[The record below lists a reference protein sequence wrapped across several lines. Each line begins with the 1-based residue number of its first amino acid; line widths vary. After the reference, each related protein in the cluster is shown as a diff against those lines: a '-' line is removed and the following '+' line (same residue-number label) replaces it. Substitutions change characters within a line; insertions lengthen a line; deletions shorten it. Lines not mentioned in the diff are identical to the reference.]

1 MEFVVIDEADL
12 IFSFGYEKEMEDLL
26 SRIQPPQD
34 GCKRQSFLMSA
45 TLDTDVAALKQLC
58 LKNPVSLRLEEPDLP
73 ESGRLTQYV
82 IRCEEQEKYILLNA
96 LFKLNLIRGRTII
109 FTNGVDKCYRLK
121 LFLEQFD
128 IRACILNPEL
138 PIESRIHVVD
148 EFNRG
153 LYSIIIA
160 SDDKSTVDPS
170 GRGGGKMKKKKKEEN
185 GVKFDREFGVSRG
198 IDFQF
203 VSNVINFDFPDSV
216 TSYIHRVGRT
226 GRGARDAATGT
237 ALSFVKVAENN
248 RFELVKETLGSG
260 ADFKPYQ
267 FKMDELDAFT
277 YRSRDAL
284 KAVTSAAVREARVRE
299 IKRQLLNSEKLKAFF
314 DAHPK
319 DYHLLRSDSELH
331 PIRRQQHLK
340 HMPDYMIPATL
351 RAVAK
356 GGKSNHEVPLTV
368 VPNQFKTR
376 KSKSNKTKQGN
387 NPLKTFS
394 LSLKRNK

>member
-1 MEFVVIDEADL
+1 MKQTLEYLVIDEADL
-12 IFSFGYEKEMEDLL
+12 IFSFGYEKEMKELL
-26 SRIQPPQD
+26 GLIKPEGDRTH
-34 GCKRQSFLMSA
+34 QSFLMSA
-45 TLDTDVAALKQLC
+45 TLDTEVAALKQLC

-82 IRCEEQEKYILLNA
+82 IRCEEQEKFILLNA

-153 LYSIIIA
+153 VYSIIIA
-160 SDDKSTVDPS
+160 SDDKSTLNT
-170 GRGGGKMKKKKKEEN
+170 GQKKGK
-185 GVKFDREFGVSRG
+185 FDRDREFGVSRG

-203 VSNVINFDFPDSV
+203 VSNVINFDFPDTV

-226 GRGARDAATGT
+226 GRGGKDAATGT
-237 ALSFVKVAENN
+237 ALSFVKVAEGNK
-248 RFELVKETLGSG
+248 FDLVRETLGSG
-260 ADFKPYQ
+260 AEFKPYQ

-277 YRSRDAL
+277 YRSKDAL
-284 KAVTSAAVREARVRE
+284 KAVTSVAVREARVKE
-299 IKRQLLNSEKLKAFF
+299 IKRQLLNSEKLKGFF
-314 DAHPK
+314 EAHPK
-319 DYHLLRSDSELH
+319 DYNLLRSDTELH

-340 HMPDYMIPATL
+340 HLPDYMIPATL
-351 RAVAK
+351 RAVVK
-356 GGKSNHEVPLTV
+356 GGGRSNQPVPLTV
-368 VPNQFKTR
+368 VPNQLKVKRR
-376 KSKSNKTKQGN
+376 KNSNKQDN
-387 NPLKTFS
+387 NPLRTFS
-394 LSLKRNK
+394 FKKKRTNKT